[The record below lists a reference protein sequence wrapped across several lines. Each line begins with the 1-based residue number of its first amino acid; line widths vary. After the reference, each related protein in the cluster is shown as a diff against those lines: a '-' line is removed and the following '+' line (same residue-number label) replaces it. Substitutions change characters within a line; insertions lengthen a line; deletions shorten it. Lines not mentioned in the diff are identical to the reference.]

1 MISTV
6 SLFDL
11 FLLMIRAPPRSQRT
25 DTLFPSATLF
35 RSPDRGG
42 PAPVVP
48 EGRRRR
54 LRQHAL
60 QVVHQPGAA
69 PRRSRLAGRGDVG
82 LAAPEAHRR
91 RRPGGPAPCRQ
102 VDFPRRRV
110 AGTPEARRLH
120 LHDAAP
126 TPPTG
131 RVRRTE
137 VPRRH
142 TPKPTTV

>member
-60 QVVHQPGAA
+60 QVVHRPGAA

-91 RRPGGPAPCRQ
+91 RRPGGPRSEEHTSELQ
-102 VDFPRRRV
+102 SLMRRSYAV
-110 AGTPEARRLH
+110 FCLKKNT
-120 LHDAAP
+120 
-126 TPPTG
+126 TQ
-131 RVRRTE
+131 RTDSIRKE
-137 VPRRH
+137 TDQTR
-142 TPKPTTV
+142 TTK